1 MSNVIP
7 QCQYCN
13 RSYRN
18 DFTFDEK
25 GRVRAVASEAPV
37 KRATRAVQEKI
48 YNCLKELFDPKM

>member
-25 GRVRAVASEAPV
+25 GRVRAVASVAPV
-37 KRATRAVQEKI
+37 KRATKAVQEKI
-48 YNCLKELFDPKM
+48 YNCLKGLFDPKM